1 MVSDSWRELGKMPTA
16 RSLAEGY
23 RGSITRRTEG
33 KKWERRKQAFWA
45 VRRQASFF
53 NAKGAKMAE
62 RNAKEFRKSFTLS
75 ALKKEDGELD
85 DGLLT

>member
-1 MVSDSWRELGKMPTA
+1 
-16 RSLAEGY
+16 
-23 RGSITRRTEG
+23 
-33 KKWERRKQAFWA
+33 
-45 VRRQASFF
+45 
-53 NAKGAKMAE
+53 MAE